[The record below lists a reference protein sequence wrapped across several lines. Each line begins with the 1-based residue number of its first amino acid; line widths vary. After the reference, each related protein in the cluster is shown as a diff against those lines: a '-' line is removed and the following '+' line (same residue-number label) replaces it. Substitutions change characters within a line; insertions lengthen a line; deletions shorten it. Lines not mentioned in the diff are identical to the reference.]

1 MSFSNDAQ
9 SKQAIKGHTCLCCE
23 RTIHPTEQYTEVKYI
38 ENKKFST
45 LKLCLV
51 CSFLQTLKE
60 GPNQGK
66 IVPGEFTERKIPG
79 CLRRVKQEFYD
90 NMLACMKKYGKDVE
104 PEKKPKEPIKTVVVK
119 ASIFNNKIIHVPVTK
134 QYTLDRFIVGSEIT
148 LSAGVKGPQKKVT
161 IKSVSEVDGESFGR
175 EGKCLAILLEK

>member
-9 SKQAIKGHTCLCCE
+9 SKQAMKGHTCLCCE

-104 PEKKPKEPIKTVVVK
+104 PEKKPKPIKTVVVK

-134 QYTLDRFIVGSEIT
+134 NYSLDRFIVGSEIT
-148 LSAGVKGPQKKVT
+148 LSAGVNGQKRIAT
-161 IKSVSEVDGESFGR
+161 IKTVKEVDGESFGKP
-175 EGKCLAILLEK
+175 GKCIALFLEK